1 MLCYKFTFLLN
12 NIKKPIKI
20 FIFLT
25 QKNIER
31 EEDLQKYL

>member
-12 NIKKPIKI
+12 NIKKLIKI

>member
-12 NIKKPIKI
+12 NIKKAIKI

-31 EEDLQKYL
+31 GEDLQKYL